1 MVTGERFQ
9 TVIDAFG
16 VEDAKKS
23 LGNFSFLGSNRME
36 NLLKLHI

>member
-1 MVTGERFQ
+1 MNNSPLRLQHG
-9 TVIDAFG
+9 
-16 VEDAKKS
+16 EDAKS